1 MPKTKEQFNVMRNV
15 TKDKIIAAGLK
26 LFSHKG
32 LAATSINDIA
42 SHAGISTGLLYHY
55 YKSKEDL
62 FNELTEITVNAAKSI
77 DSYILN
83 LNISPAEK
91 MKLRIKEI
99 LDKISNEE
107 KTAQYIVLMAQSLLA
122 GNMPERSLEI
132 REKEFESLDLLAKII
147 TEGQK
152 LGEFK
157 QGNPY
162 EMALLYF
169 SVIQGLASYK
179 LMMGDK
185 FVTPSAALITTLF
198 IEVNTK
204 N

>member
-1 MPKTKEQFNVMRNV
+1 MPKSKEQFNVMRNA
-15 TKDKIIAAGLK
+15 TKDKIIEAGLK
-26 LFSHKG
+26 LFSQKG

-62 FNELTEITVNAAKSI
+62 FNELTEITVNGANSI
-77 DSYILN
+77 NEHILN
-83 LNISPAEK
+83 LNITPAEK
-91 MKLRIKEI
+91 IKLRIKKI
-99 LDKISNEE
+99 LDDISNEE
-107 KTAQYIVLMAQSLLA
+107 KVAQYIVLMAQSLLA
-122 GNMPERSLEI
+122 GNMPERSMEI
-132 REKEFESLDLLAKII
+132 REREFESIDLLAKII

-157 QGNPY
+157 QGNSY

-169 SVIQGLASYK
+169 SIIQGIASYK

-185 FVTPSAALITTLF
+185 FVTPNADLIIALF
-198 IEVNTK
+198 MKENTK